1 MTARGSIAAAL
12 AAALLFGASTPFAK
26 ALTESVSPIL
36 LAGLLYLGS
45 GIGLLVAR
53 TARDRGFGAPHLPAG
68 EWRWLAG
75 AIASGGVAGPV
86 LLMVGLAR
94 TPAADASLML
104 NLEAVLTAVLAWLVF
119 GENAGRRVVLGMG
132 LIVAGGVVLAW
143 PEGGSGRAGN
153 TLGAI
158 AVAGAC
164 LCWALDNNLTRNVS
178 GSDALFVAGAKG
190 LVAGATNLVL
200 ALGLGARLPAWSFV
214 ASAMALGLV
223 GYGVSLVLF
232 IVALRGLGAARSG
245 AYFSTAP
252 FIGAVIAIA
261 GWGETASTGF
271 WLAAVLM
278 ATGVWLH
285 LTERH
290 EHEHAHPALTH
301 VHLHRHDAHH
311 RHPHDA
317 GWDGREPHSHEH
329 RHEPTIHR
337 HPHYPDAHHRHGH

>member
-1 MTARGSIAAAL
+1 
-12 AAALLFGASTPFAK
+12 
-26 ALTESVSPIL
+26 
-36 LAGLLYLGS
+36 
-45 GIGLLVAR
+45 
-53 TARDRGFGAPHLPAG
+53 
-68 EWRWLAG
+68 
-75 AIASGGVAGPV
+75 
-86 LLMVGLAR
+86 
-94 TPAADASLML
+94 
-104 NLEAVLTAVLAWLVF
+104 
-119 GENAGRRVVLGMG
+119 
-132 LIVAGGVVLAW
+132 
-143 PEGGSGRAGN
+143 
-153 TLGAI
+153 
-158 AVAGAC
+158 
-164 LCWALDNNLTRNVS
+164 
-178 GSDALFVAGAKG
+178 
-190 LVAGATNLVL
+190 
-200 ALGLGARLPAWSFV
+200 
-214 ASAMALGLV
+214 
-223 GYGVSLVLF
+223 
-232 IVALRGLGAARSG
+232 VALRGLGAARSG